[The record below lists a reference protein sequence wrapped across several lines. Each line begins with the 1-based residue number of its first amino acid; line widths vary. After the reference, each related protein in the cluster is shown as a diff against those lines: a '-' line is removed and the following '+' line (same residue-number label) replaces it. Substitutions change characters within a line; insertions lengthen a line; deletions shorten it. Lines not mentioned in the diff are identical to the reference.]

1 MHPYELMVILDP
13 GIDERTVAPSMEKF
27 LSVITNAN
35 GEIENVDI
43 WGKRRLA
50 YESGV
55 LFLNIVFEAG
65 FEMAPHNHSWPAL
78 YYITDGTGRA
88 TVGEEVQDLKPGV
101 LAMIPAGAVH
111 GIKATTRL
119 SLIEVQAN
127 CPQQFVDGL
136 LGR

>member
-1 MHPYELMVILDP
+1 MSFHNSADLTPA
-13 GIDERTVAPSMEKF
+13 APRAGAE
-27 LSVITNAN
+27 
-35 GEIENVDI
+35 
-43 WGKRRLA
+43 RRLA

-55 LFLNIVFEAG
+55 LFLSIVFEAG
-65 FEMAPHNHSWPAL
+65 FEMAPHSHSWPAL
-78 YYITDGTGRA
+78 YYITHGTGRA
-88 TVGEEVQDLKPGV
+88 TVGKEQKDLQPGV

-119 SLIEVQAN
+119 SLIEVQTD